1 MCIICTDFF
10 GLRACLKF
18 NFSPFSY
25 LEYRVVFVLPCAV
38 VCMEGQL
45 ALSKTVV
52 VKKVVEE
59 ADDCVGALSRVT
71 GFVDEVMHLPGNSLA
86 THSKHRTLP
95 RGLEVDGPRLHGVVR
110 VVHLLGKVK
119 GVVHPLRPNTRRY
132 CRASRRRGEHVIYCV
147 ELVHSILGV
156 FHCCPVVGPLTGGT
170 KMFLCCS
177 KSLQQQAEN

>member
-1 MCIICTDFF
+1 
-10 GLRACLKF
+10 
-18 NFSPFSY
+18 
-25 LEYRVVFVLPCAV
+25 
-38 VCMEGQL
+38 MEGQL

-52 VKKVVEE
+52 VKEVMQE

-95 RGLEVDGPRLHGVVR
+95 QGLKVDGPWLQGVVR

-119 GVVHPLRPNTRRY
+119 RVVHPLRPNTRCY
-132 CRASRRRGEHVIYCV
+132 CSASRRRGEHIIYCV
-147 ELVHSILGV
+147 ELVHGILGLL
-156 FHCCPVVGPLTGGT
+156 HCSPVVGPLSGGT
-170 KMFLCCS
+170 KEMFLCGS